1 MSFKFAVFAGLLLSV
16 QAFALDNSTVNQAKL
31 ANDVPTQADIQRL
44 FDEEVKAINRNIIIN
59 NPMYSSDYHT
69 DMLTQQMLGS
79 MQYKAKINK
88 AVCQPTDKPNTY
100 DCLVHTTS
108 NVMGYQSINK
118 SAITVKRIG
127 GELVLVK

>member
-1 MSFKFAVFAGLLLSV
+1 MNVKFAVLTGLLLSV
-16 QAFALDNSTVNQAKL
+16 QAFALDATPVEVKSAS
-31 ANDVPTQADIQRL
+31 DVPTQADIQRL
-44 FDEEVKAINRNIIIN
+44 FDEEVKTINRNMIIN
-59 NPMYSSDYHT
+59 NPMYSGDYHT
-69 DMLTQQMLGS
+69 DMIAQQMLGS

-88 AVCQPTDKPNTY
+88 AVCQPTDKPNNY

>member
-1 MSFKFAVFAGLLLSV
+1 MNVKFALFAGLLLSV
-16 QAFALDNSTVNQAKL
+16 QAFALDNTANQTKPT
-31 ANDVPTQADIQRL
+31 NDVPTQADIQRL
-44 FDEEVKAINRNIIIN
+44 FDEEVKAINRNMIIN
-59 NPMYSSDYHT
+59 NPMYSGDYYT

-79 MQYKAKINK
+79 MQYQAKINK

-108 NVMGYQSINK
+108 NVMGYQSVNK

>member
-1 MSFKFAVFAGLLLSV
+1 MNVKFALFAGLLLSM
-16 QAFALDNSTVNQAKL
+16 QAFALDNTANQTKPT
-31 ANDVPTQADIQRL
+31 NDVPTQADIQRL
-44 FDEEVKAINRNIIIN
+44 FDEEVKTINRNMIIN
-59 NPMYSSDYHT
+59 NPMYSGDYHT
-69 DMLTQQMLGS
+69 NMLTQQMLGS

>member
-1 MSFKFAVFAGLLLSV
+1 MNVKFALFAGLLLSV
-16 QAFALDNSTVNQAKL
+16 QAFALDNTANQTKPT
-31 ANDVPTQADIQRL
+31 NDVPTQADIQRL
-44 FDEEVKAINRNIIIN
+44 FDEEVKAINRNMIIN
-59 NPMYSSDYHT
+59 NPMYPGDYHT

>member
-1 MSFKFAVFAGLLLSV
+1 MNVKFALFAGLLLSV
-16 QAFALDNSTVNQAKL
+16 QAFALDNTANQAKST
-31 ANDVPTQADIQRL
+31 NDVPTQADIQRL
-44 FDEEVKAINRNIIIN
+44 FDEEVKAINRNMIIN
-59 NPMYSSDYHT
+59 NPMYSGDYHT
-69 DMLTQQMLGS
+69 DTLTQQMLGL